1 MGGGLSAGR
10 GLRGRASAEAPGPT
24 DYAISGR
31 AAALLAARE
40 QLSGTSIYH
49 LPLGIRTGKFPS
61 SVSGGKNKSDRALAL
76 ISSIGPFT
84 KGVAEG
90 SPGGRVCPESR
101 AWGLRG
107 PSRGGCGRAR
117 FAAEGRGFRVQEW
130 RWLSGRFPTKG
141 TFLEL
146 RDPLTLS
153 RRGARPAVPLGARR
167 EPRVAL
173 PPRLLQK

>member
-1 MGGGLSAGR
+1 MEGCRPGGGCGE
-10 GLRGRASAEAPGPT
+10 GRAQRLRGPT
-24 DYAISGR
+24 DYAISR
-31 AAALLAARE
+31 RVAALLAARE
-40 QLSGTSIYH
+40 QFLGTSICH

-61 SVSGGKNKSDRALAL
+61 SVSGGRNKSDRALAL

-90 SPGGRVCPESR
+90 SLGGR

-107 PSRGGCGRAR
+107 PSRGGCGRASL
-117 FAAEGRGFRVQEW
+117 AAEGKGFRVQEW
-130 RWLSGRFPTKG
+130 RWLSGCFPTKG

-167 EPRVAL
+167 ESRIAL
-173 PPRLLQK
+173 PACLLQK